1 MQIFNARCD
10 CKWNIFI
17 QGILCIPFKE
27 RGKGQMTEKN
37 PKMVKETRDI
47 DHDLLAFDLKE
58 HP

>member
-1 MQIFNARCD
+1 MHDAIAN
-10 CKWNIFI
+10 
-17 QGILCIPFKE
+17 GTYLCIPFKE

-58 HP
+58 HF

>member
-1 MQIFNARCD
+1 MRLQMEHIE
-10 CKWNIFI
+10 FI
-17 QGILCIPFKE
+17 QGILCIPLKE

-47 DHDLLAFDLKE
+47 DHDLLAFYLKE

>member
-1 MQIFNARCD
+1 MRLQMEHIE
-10 CKWNIFI
+10 FI

-37 PKMVKETRDI
+37 PKMVNI
-47 DHDLLAFDLKE
+47 DHDLLAFYLKE